1 MKKLIIL
8 LLCVISWPSFAERWF
23 DVEVIV
29 FKRNQNPDTVQE
41 NWPDAQPDI
50 NLSGAVSVFDK
61 QTLAARGLQVLPK
74 NQWQLN
80 AEYNRLANHAG
91 FKPLAHVAWRQN
103 DGGRGAMPK
112 LRFTAGRNFGDS
124 FYIDGT
130 SKDAPLVTSESAPDG
145 YQPTDKASGPMYE
158 LDGFIRVYV
167 QHYLFIE
174 TDLALREPGERKV
187 LKEVQAVPLPLDN
200 QVATEVEGI
209 TAEGSDVA
217 PVVEGSALTGLQKLE
232 RTYSVEKH
240 LNSYAF
246 EQKRRMRSG
255 EIHYLD
261 HPLMGLIIQVTR
273 VE

>member
-8 LLCVISWPSFAERWF
+8 LLCAISWPSFAERLF

-29 FKRNQNPDTVQE
+29 FKRNQNPDAVQE

-50 NLSGAVSVFDK
+50 NLNNAILVFDS
-61 QTLAARGLQVLPK
+61 QALAARGLKVLPK
-74 NQWQLN
+74 SQWQLN
-80 AEYNRLANHAG
+80 AEYDRLANHAG
-91 FKPLAHVAWRQN
+91 FKPLVHVAWRQN
-103 DGGRGAMPK
+103 DGGRGMMPK

-124 FYIDGT
+124 FYTDGT
-130 SKDAPLVTSESAPDG
+130 SKDALITTSEYAPDSD
-145 YQPTDKASGPMYE
+145 QPTEKISGPMYE

-187 LKEVQAVPLPLDN
+187 LEEVQVVPTSLENPTITDVENIVADN
-200 QVATEVEGI
+200 AI
-209 TAEGSDVA
+209 SDTQ
-217 PVVEGSALTGLQKLE
+217 GSALTGLQKLE
-232 RTYSVEKH
+232 RTYSVEKY
-240 LNSYAF
+240 LKSYHF

-261 HPLMGLIIQVTR
+261 HPLMGLIIKVTR
-273 VE
+273 VD